1 MISIRLEQVKLHKL
15 FPGKSSN
22 FDYLVFNWL
31 FADTMSTVCAKTS
44 GTT

>member
-1 MISIRLEQVKLHKL
+1 MVNITLKQVELHNSFPVESI
-15 FPGKSSN
+15 N

-31 FADTMSTVCAKTS
+31 FDNIISTVCAETS